1 MIDYRDDDEEVPD
14 DMGWGPIVVRRPVYD
29 EAMKLV
35 EGTHGNDDGPDFE
48 AARGI
53 AEDCRL
59 SGETEKAAF
68 WTEVEEYLE
77 WRVSVREGVETII
90 LEKGERWNKKTRKKV
105 KRRAGR
111 RRSGKGT

>member
-1 MIDYRDDDEEVPD
+1 
-14 DMGWGPIVVRRPVYD
+14 
-29 EAMKLV
+29 MKMV
-35 EGTHGNDDGPDFE
+35 EGAHGDDDGPDFE
-48 AARGI
+48 SARGI

-111 RRSGKGT
+111 RRSGKGI